1 MDETKKLEL
10 LKLKVQAE
18 KDAMYREDS
27 KSRLKKIATQK
38 IRTTMIGAL
47 STIEK
52 KFGFLW
58 GLDENGRDKNG
69 ELTSEEQELREI
81 FDGIRSEILDLGN
94 NQIRNL
100 DTELGQYDVKWNRFH
115 MSLPVKDIQELK
127 EEKNG

>member
-1 MDETKKLEL
+1 MDETKRLEL
-10 LKLKVQAE
+10 LKMKVQAE

-69 ELTSEEQELREI
+69 ELTSEERELREI
-81 FDGIRSEILDLGN
+81 FDNIRSEILDLGN

-100 DTELGQYDVKWNRFH
+100 DTELNQYDVKWNRFH
-115 MSLPVKDIQELK
+115 MTLPVKDIQELK

>member
-1 MDETKKLEL
+1 MDEIKKLEL

-81 FDGIRSEILDLGN
+81 FDSIRSEILDLGN

-100 DTELGQYDVKWNRFH
+100 DTELSQYDVKWNRFH
-115 MSLPVKDIQELK
+115 MTLPVKDIQESK
-127 EEKNG
+127 EE